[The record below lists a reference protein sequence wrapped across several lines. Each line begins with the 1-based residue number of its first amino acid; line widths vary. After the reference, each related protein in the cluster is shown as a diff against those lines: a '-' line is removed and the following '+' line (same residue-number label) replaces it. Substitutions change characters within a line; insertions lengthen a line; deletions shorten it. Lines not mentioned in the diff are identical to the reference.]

1 MQAIRQ
7 IFLATV
13 FVMTASHAALA
24 NQISLTC
31 NRINDPTFPPTYLE
45 IDTITWSANRIFE
58 NDGEARPNLELSLL
72 SVQDHYAAWLTETH
86 EIVEGTGAKEYAA
99 RIYLLD
105 RQTMHLQVAAAS
117 LIIMQMVANGR
128 SSGSSN
134 HLIFQCSRPL

>member
-1 MQAIRQ
+1 MHGIRQ

-13 FVMTASHAALA
+13 FILTASNTAVA

-31 NRINDPTFPPTYLE
+31 NRINDPNFPPTYLE
-45 IDTITWSANRIFE
+45 IDTITWSANRIFKNE
-58 NDGEARPNLELSLL
+58 GEARPNLELSLL

-105 RQTMHLQVAAAS
+105 RQTMHLEVAAVS
-117 LIIMQMVANGR
+117 LGRMQFVANGR
-128 SSGSSN
+128 ISGSSN
-134 HLIFQCSRPL
+134 YLVFQCSRPL